1 MALSDICLEWLQVDT
16 ERMARVDPSLLATPV
31 PSCPGWD
38 VAYVIAH
45 TSWVHR
51 YWTSALRLA
60 EGEDARI
67 SSVPRWPDDVDV
79 FVWLREGLVGL
90 LRALDETPA
99 SKTVSR

>member
-1 MALSDICLEWLQVDT
+1 MALSDTCLEWLQVDT

-51 YWTSALRLA
+51 YWTYV
-60 EGEDARI
+60 E
-67 SSVPRWPDDVDV
+67 
-79 FVWLREGLVGL
+79 
-90 LRALDETPA
+90 
-99 SKTVSR
+99 